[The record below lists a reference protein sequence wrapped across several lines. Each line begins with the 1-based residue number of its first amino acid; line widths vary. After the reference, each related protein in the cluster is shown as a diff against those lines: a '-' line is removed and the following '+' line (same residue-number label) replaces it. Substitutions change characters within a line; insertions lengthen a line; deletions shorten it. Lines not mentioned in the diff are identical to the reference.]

1 MFIDSHCHLDAPE
14 FDTDRDDVVAR
25 ARSAGITQM
34 VVPAITVATFEKTRA
49 MRERY
54 GTALAFGLHPIY
66 IAEHR
71 DEHIGVLS
79 DWLAREQPV
88 AVGEIGLDFFV
99 PELDADRQ
107 ITLFEAQLKL
117 ARDFDL
123 PVIVHIRRSQD
134 QVLKY
139 LRKWQVKGGI
149 AHAFNGSRQQ
159 ADEFIKLG
167 FKLGFGGAMTYSG
180 SQRIRKLAT
189 ELPLEAIVLETD
201 APDIA
206 PSWLD
211 QPGQPRGRNEP
222 FELARIAQVLAELRG
237 CDLPTIATQTTANAL
252 SVLPGLPSTAQAN
265 TPRS

>member
-1 MFIDSHCHLDAPE
+1 MLIDSHCHLDAPE
-14 FDTDRDDVVAR
+14 FDADRDAVVQR
-25 ARSAGITQM
+25 AHVAGVAQI
-34 VVPAITVATFEKTRA
+34 VVPAITIATLPKTRE

-54 GTALAFGLHPIY
+54 GAFLAFGLHPIY
-66 IAEHR
+66 IDEHR
-71 DEHIGVLS
+71 DAHI
-79 DWLAREQPV
+79 DELARWLQHEQPV

-99 PELDADRQ
+99 PELDATRQ
-107 ITLFEAQLKL
+107 VAIFEAQLKL

-139 LRKWQVKGGI
+139 LRKWQVRGGI

-180 SQRIRKLAT
+180 SQRIRKLAA

-211 QPGQPRGRNEP
+211 QPGQPRGRNESAQLP
-222 FELARIAQVLAELRG
+222 RIAGVLAALRG
-237 CDLPTIATQTTANAL
+237 TDLASITAACSANTRVA
-252 SVLPGLPSTAQAN
+252 LPGLNGQTA
-265 TPRS
+265 